1 MASSNKLA
9 LFNICF
15 AFLAVSC
22 SEGTTASE
30 KHSNNEKTQVTA
42 PAKAQPTSQPQEAAT
57 ETQEI
62 TPCTE
67 VFLTG
72 TGGGPAAVFGNAQS
86 GVFIR
91 SGHSGNGCNSERLQ
105 FDAGRGTLLKLSLVP
120 APVRPGFVTPTSL
133 SALFLTHG
141 HSDHTSS
148 IPDILE
154 SRWVMSKND
163 GQFPDLKPP
172 RPPYKPF
179 PVICF
184 EDTCDVVEK
193 ALIPW
198 DGEIKSRATK
208 DFRST
213 DPSADMRKFNGS
225 SDPQLV
231 WDTKE
236 MKVSAVSVKH
246 IAGSV
251 GYLIETAAGD
261 ICISG
266 DTSFSANFK
275 AMCQSADVII
285 HEVIHSVLNGISE
298 KLPSSDLTFSKVM
311 KNIYDSHTST
321 DDFGEFSDLNS
332 TMVLSHIIPP
342 IGAGGFQLIPLVP
355 HLNRMDPNRKPG
367 PVNANDYCSSIRK
380 AGYGG
385 ELHVGQ
391 DLMKLS
397 LQDSVVTTSHPNEGV
412 DTKCD

>member
-1 MASSNKLA
+1 
-9 LFNICF
+9 
-15 AFLAVSC
+15 
-22 SEGTTASE
+22 
-30 KHSNNEKTQVTA
+30 
-42 PAKAQPTSQPQEAAT
+42 
-57 ETQEI
+57 
-62 TPCTE
+62 
-67 VFLTG
+67 
-72 TGGGPAAVFGNAQS
+72 
-86 GVFIR
+86 
-91 SGHSGNGCNSERLQ
+91 
-105 FDAGRGTLLKLSLVP
+105 
-120 APVRPGFVTPTSL
+120 
-133 SALFLTHG
+133 
-141 HSDHTSS
+141 
-148 IPDILE
+148 
-154 SRWVMSKND
+154 MSKND

-355 HLNRMDPNRKPG
+355 HLNRMDPCLLYTSPSPRDQRGSRMP
-367 PVNANDYCSSIRK
+367 SS
-380 AGYGG
+380 A
-385 ELHVGQ
+385 
-391 DLMKLS
+391 
-397 LQDSVVTTSHPNEGV
+397 
-412 DTKCD
+412 